1 MTHPVEDL
9 TAYVDG
15 ALPAN
20 DAERIAQHLAGCATC
35 RAEHERL
42 AGTTAVLRRLAAAP
56 AVSPSFEQRFYA
68 RLAHEKVD
76 RRGWLFG
83 LRDRL
88 GLSGRG
94 AWRWLAPALA
104 GAAAVAVVVVYTDGR
119 RQRAD
124 ETVLASHLDLFES
137 YEAVANVDVLD
148 RPEDVQ
154 MVAHLHELRDFRRT
168 R

>member
-1 MTHPVEDL
+1 MIHPVEEL
-9 TAYVDG
+9 TAHLDG
-15 ALPAN
+15 ALPAE
-20 DAERIAQHLAGCATC
+20 DRARIATHLAGCANC
-35 RAEHERL
+35 RAEHDRL

-68 RLAHEKVD
+68 RLAHEKAA
-76 RRGWLFG
+76 RRGWLVG

-94 AWRWLAPALA
+94 AWRWLAPTLA
-104 GAAAVAVVVVYTDGR
+104 GAAAVAVVLVYTDER

-124 ETVLASHLDLFES
+124 EAFLASHLDLFES
-137 YEAVANVDVLD
+137 YEAVSNVDVLD

-154 MVAHLHELRDFRRT
+154 VVAHLHELRDLRRT